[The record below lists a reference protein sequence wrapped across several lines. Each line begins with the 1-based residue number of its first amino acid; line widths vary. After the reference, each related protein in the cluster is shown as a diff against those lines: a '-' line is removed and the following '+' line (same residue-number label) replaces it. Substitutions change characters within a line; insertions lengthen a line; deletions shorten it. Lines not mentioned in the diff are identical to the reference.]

1 MAELPGYLKELKSLA
16 EEDLKKALEVGEV
29 DVLRRAMA
37 HIPLSGGKRLRPV
50 AVMLGAEAF
59 GGRPE
64 DVLPL
69 ATAVELIHCFTLVHD
84 DIMDQDSLRRGVPT
98 VHTLWGVN
106 TAINAGDALFAL
118 AFEQLPRLDIPGER
132 LKRVLRLI
140 AGSVRKVAEGQQMD
154 LNFES
159 SEDVDFDSYL
169 RMVELK
175 TAYLFMASFV
185 GGAIA
190 AGADEDGE
198 RRAREFS
205 RSLGVAFQIQDD
217 LLDILADEKMLGKD
231 RYSDIRQGKRSL
243 PIIKALEMLSPED
256 ARWLKDLLSREE
268 KEEADVK
275 RGAEMIVECGAVEM
289 CRKLM
294 LEHYAVAEELIESFP
309 NPPARKHIRELVD
322 FLRVRE
328 L

>member
-1 MAELPGYLKELKSLA
+1 MAELPGYLKMLKDMA
-16 EEDLKKALEVGEV
+16 EEDLKKALDVGEV
-29 DVLRRAMA
+29 EVLKRAMA

-59 GGRPE
+59 GGNPG

-84 DIMDQDSLRRGVPT
+84 DIMDQDTMRRGVKT

-118 AFEQLPRLDIPGER
+118 AFEQLPRLQVPGER
-132 LKRVLRLI
+132 LKRILKLI
-140 AGSVRKVAEGQQMD
+140 ASSVRKVAEGQQMD
-154 LNFES
+154 LNFEEM
-159 SEDVDFDSYL
+159 EDVDFNSYL

-190 AGADEDGE
+190 AGADEKGE
-198 RRAREFS
+198 ERAREFA

-217 LLDILADEKMLGKD
+217 LLDILADERLLGKD

-243 PIIKALEMLSPED
+243 PIIKALEMLPAED
-256 ARWLKDLLSREE
+256 AVWLKDLLRREE
-268 KEEADVK
+268 KSEEEVRKA
-275 RGAEMIVECGAVEM
+275 AEMILECGAAEE
-289 CRKLM
+289 CRRLM
-294 LEHYAVAEELIESFP
+294 LENYAVAERLIETFP
-309 NPPARKHIRELVD
+309 NPPAREHIRELVD

>member
-1 MAELPGYLKELKSLA
+1 MARLPDSLERFKEMA
-16 EEDLKKALEVGEV
+16 EEDLRRALQVGEV
-29 DVLRRAMA
+29 KRLRDAMA

-59 GGRPE
+59 GGNPR

-84 DIMDQDSLRRGVPT
+84 DIMDDDSLRRGVPT
-98 VHTLWGVN
+98 VHTVWGRN

-118 AFEQLPRLDIPGER
+118 AFEQIPRLNVPAER
-132 LKRVLRLI
+132 I
-140 AGSVRKVAEGQQMD
+140 AKIVSLVAYSVRKVAEGQQMD
-154 LNFES
+154 LMFEEM
-159 SEDVDFDSYL
+159 EDVDFDTYL

-185 GGAIA
+185 GGALA
-190 AGADEDGE
+190 AGADGE
-198 RRAREFS
+198 GEQLAREFA

-217 LLDILADEKMLGKD
+217 LLDILADEKVLGKD
-231 RYSDIRQGKRSL
+231 KYSDIRQGKRSL
-243 PIIKALEMLSPED
+243 PIIKALELLEGEE
-256 ARWLKDLLSREE
+256 REWLKEFLKKEE
-268 KEEADVK
+268 KSEGEIERAANLIIGS
-275 RGAEMIVECGAVEM
+275 GATEV
-289 CRKLM
+289 CRELM
-294 LEHYAVAEELIESFP
+294 LKHYGRAENAIENFP
-309 NPPARKHIRELVD
+309 SEVGRKHLKELVN